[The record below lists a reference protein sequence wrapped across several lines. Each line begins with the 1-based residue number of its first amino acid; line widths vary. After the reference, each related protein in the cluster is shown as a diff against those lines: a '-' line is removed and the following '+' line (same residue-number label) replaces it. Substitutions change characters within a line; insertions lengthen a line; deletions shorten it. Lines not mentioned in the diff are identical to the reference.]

1 MAIFGKK
8 KEDKTHPILEQQKT
22 IRKLLQEED
31 AKKEELVEELGTNK
45 FGLYSKEYAEF
56 KKTQEE
62 QEQLKTFFE
71 KTCKQSG
78 KIFQINI
85 GEESAI
91 KTQGILDYIG
101 YKIKAKEVV
110 SFGLAAF
117 LLWSIVG
124 FAY

>member
-71 KTCKQSG
+71 KACKQSG
-78 KIFQINI
+78 KILYQIIPRKGN
-85 GEESAI
+85 ESRI
-91 KTQGILDYIG
+91 KPIDDNVKKQRKHNHLFSNS
-101 YKIKAKEVV
+101 E
-110 SFGLAAF
+110 
-117 LLWSIVG
+117 
-124 FAY
+124 